1 MPNTIFRK
9 GVPSTWKLE
18 GEKPISDCKVFKTVA
33 RRFSHPD
40 GRRDDFYINLCSDWV
55 QVAALAK
62 NESGKLCAVM
72 VNQFRFGV
80 QKTSWEFPGGVM
92 EYGESPQEAAKR
104 ELLEET
110 GYGSESAGEISSFSP
125 NPAIQNNLAHFV
137 VMENCKKQGAFLT
150 GLLKDLMPKHACIK
164 EVRGKGLMV
173 GVVLD
178 YPAVELL
185 PILRSKGMIALTA
198 GETVLRLVPPL
209 IVTEDD
215 CRKAAALIDAA
226 ISEHDGAAK

>member
-92 EYGESPQEAAKR
+92 EYGESPQEAARR

-137 VMENCKKQGAFLT
+137 VMENCKKISDTNWDANEELEIRLIPIPDIYSMVEDGRIFHSISIASVFFLKT
-150 GLLKDLMPKHACIK
+150 F
-164 EVRGKGLMV
+164 
-173 GVVLD
+173 LD
-178 YPAVELL
+178 KKYRAQ
-185 PILRSKGMIALTA
+185 
-198 GETVLRLVPPL
+198 
-209 IVTEDD
+209 
-215 CRKAAALIDAA
+215 
-226 ISEHDGAAK
+226 